1 MQDHLSQPQKENPVS
16 LPPLKKEKY
25 FNEGRGLTFAGIK
38 YNSAMG
44 LLGDVMIAHML
55 GENFAVALEGEGG
68 VRHQRILATL
78 GAEFARRHGIKVTGE
93 YLRQL
98 IEYQF
103 ASGREEERIG
113 QFGAG
118 VNYYYKVD
126 K

>member
-1 MQDHLSQPQKENPVS
+1 
-16 LPPLKKEKY
+16 
-25 FNEGRGLTFAGIK
+25 
-38 YNSAMG
+38 
-44 LLGDVMIAHML
+44 MIAHML

-68 VRHQRILATL
+68 ANHQRILATL
-78 GAEFARRHGIKVTGE
+78 GTEFAKRHGIKVTGE

-98 IEYQF
+98 IDFQF
-103 ASGREEERIG
+103 VSGSEEERIG